1 MTAPAFRLLRR
12 EELNIVLEWAAAEG
26 WNPGIA
32 DAAAFWAADPEGFWG
47 MEHDG
52 KLIGSASIVSYG
64 GQLGFVGLFIV
75 VPEFRGRGY
84 GSAFWKFFID
94 RLSQRLNPGAS
105 AALDGVFA
113 MQAYYGRS
121 GFAFS
126 HRNLRMEGTGVAGD
140 RDRRLIAL
148 TDLPFDDVLSYD
160 EAHFCAGRPEFL
172 KHWINPVGGLGLGF
186 IEGGRLL
193 GCGVVRPC
201 RKGFKI
207 GPLFADTPEIAE
219 ILFTALSAQAPGQPL
234 FLDIPEN
241 NPAAVALA
249 ARHGMKEGFG
259 CARMVMGPPM
269 TMPWGNIFGVTTFE
283 LG

>member
-1 MTAPAFRLLRR
+1 MIAPAFRLLRR
-12 EELNIVLEWAAAEG
+12 EELDLVLEWAATEG
-26 WNPGIA
+26 WNPGLA
-32 DAAAFWAADPEGFWG
+32 DAAAFWAADPKGFWG
-47 MEHDG
+47 MERDG

-64 GQLGFVGLFIV
+64 GRLGFVGLFIV
-75 VPEFRGRGY
+75 VPEFRGQGY

-94 RLSQRLNPGAS
+94 RLRQRLDPGAS

-113 MQAYYGRS
+113 MQAYYARS
-121 GFAFS
+121 GFVFF

-140 RDRRLIAL
+140 QDRRLIAL

-160 EAHFCAGRPEFL
+160 EAHFCTSRPEFL
-172 KHWINPVGGLGLGF
+172 KRWINPVGGRGLGF
-186 IEGGRLL
+186 VEDGRLL
-193 GCGVVRPC
+193 GSGVVRPC
-201 RKGFKI
+201 RNGFKI

-219 ILFTALSAQAPGQPL
+219 ILFTALSAQAAGQPL

-249 ARHGMKEGFG
+249 ARQGMKECFG
-259 CARMVMGPPM
+259 CARMVMGPAM
-269 TMPWGNIFGVTTFE
+269 ALPWAEIYGVTTFE